1 MPTKETII
9 GHRYEEVN
17 NSDQLINRHGA
28 RPRVIIP
35 VCTRHQRSSLASPTT
50 QTTPSIY
57 VINAAALSKPHAI
70 EQLTVDLNNYN
81 IDLAAVTET
90 HFKAKHCDSI
100 VAIPDH
106 TLLRRDRTRRRG
118 GGVAVYARTSLKAEI
133 WQYSGDNNVF
143 ELLWITTGDLFV
155 GVVYH
160 PPKPCYDVD
169 SFLDYLEATVN
180 EISFKFP
187 TSEIVMVGDFNQ
199 LSGTVVTQRTGL
211 THIVNQPTRG
221 SNTLD
226 RIFES
231 SPIYTGVK
239 VVTSTLKSDAV

>member
-100 VAIPDH
+100 VAVLDY
-106 TLLRRDRTRRRG
+106 TLLR
-118 GGVAVYARTSLKAEI
+118 
-133 WQYSGDNNVF
+133 
-143 ELLWITTGDLFV
+143 
-155 GVVYH
+155 
-160 PPKPCYDVD
+160 
-169 SFLDYLEATVN
+169 
-180 EISFKFP
+180 
-187 TSEIVMVGDFNQ
+187 
-199 LSGTVVTQRTGL
+199 
-211 THIVNQPTRG
+211 
-221 SNTLD
+221 
-226 RIFES
+226 
-231 SPIYTGVK
+231 
-239 VVTSTLKSDAV
+239 